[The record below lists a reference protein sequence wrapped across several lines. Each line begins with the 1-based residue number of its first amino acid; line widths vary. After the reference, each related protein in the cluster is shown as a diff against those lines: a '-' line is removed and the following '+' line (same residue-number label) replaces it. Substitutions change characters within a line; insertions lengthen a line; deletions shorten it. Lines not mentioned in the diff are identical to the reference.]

1 MLWQETELEASKK
14 CVVTVGKARCY
25 ERTLYSGNH
34 ENAYRNPSVRTFE
47 SETVFRAALVASR
60 ISKDMQASPQLK
72 SGPNTPPLKPGPS
85 QLFFGSLIWKQM
97 ASLAK
102 YLTQTE
108 VHTYAFSVAAN
119 AILSLFPFIVMMFTV
134 ARRVFHSEAMV
145 DVIGDMLRYFLPANQ
160 DFVVRNMS
168 LLVNPRGNVQIAS
181 VIMLLVSSTGV
192 FLPLEVALNR
202 VWGVAQNRS
211 YWMNQL
217 VSVGLAFTVGLLA
230 LTSIALTATQTRIL
244 GILFLGKTNN
254 IVYSFF
260 EHAFLQISAAFLSVA
275 LFFVIYWVLPNRKL
289 PVSAVLPAG
298 IVTGLLWEG
307 AKVIYVKV
315 LPLLDLRSVY
325 GPFSVSVS
333 LMMWAFLT
341 GLLLLAGAQSS
352 ATRYTLRLAHQAD
365 VEAAQKTES

>member
-1 MLWQETELEASKK
+1 MQSGSQQVESRQEDTSLPVK
-14 CVVTVGKARCY
+14 
-25 ERTLYSGNH
+25 
-34 ENAYRNPSVRTFE
+34 
-47 SETVFRAALVASR
+47 
-60 ISKDMQASPQLK
+60 SPVH
-72 SGPNTPPLKPGPS
+72 
-85 QLFFGSLIWKQM
+85 FFSGSLFRRQII
-97 ASLAK
+97 SLVK
-102 YLTQTE
+102 YLAQTE

-119 AILSLFPFIVMMFTV
+119 AILSLFPFIVMMLTV

-168 LLVNPRGNVQIAS
+168 LLVHPRGNVQIAS
-181 VIMLLVSSTGV
+181 VVMLLISSTGV

-202 VWGVAQNRS
+202 VWGVTENRS
-211 YWMNQL
+211 YWKNQVVAL
-217 VSVGLAFTVGLLA
+217 GLALAVGVFA
-230 LTSIALTATQTRIL
+230 LTSIALTAAQNRVLT
-244 GILFLGKTNN
+244 ILFFGKTNN
-254 IVYSFF
+254 VVYTFF
-260 EHAFLQISAAFLSVA
+260 EGAFLQISAAFLSIA

-298 IVTGLLWEG
+298 IVTGLIWEG
-307 AKVIYVKV
+307 AKVLYVKI
-315 LPLLDLRSVY
+315 LPWMDLRSVY

-365 VEAAQKTES
+365 VEAAQKTDN

>member
-1 MLWQETELEASKK
+1 MQVVPQKIEPRQPHPPPSKP
-14 CVVTVGKARCY
+14 V
-25 ERTLYSGNH
+25 
-34 ENAYRNPSVRTFE
+34 
-47 SETVFRAALVASR
+47 
-60 ISKDMQASPQLK
+60 
-72 SGPNTPPLKPGPS
+72 
-85 QLFFGSLIWKQM
+85 QLFSGSLFWRQVV
-97 ASLAK
+97 SLVK
-102 YLTQTE
+102 YLMQTE

-119 AILSLFPFIVMMFTV
+119 AILSLFPFIVMMFTI
-134 ARRVFHSEAMV
+134 ARRVFHSQAMV

-168 LLVNPRGNVQIAS
+168 LLVNPRGGVQIVS
-181 VIMLLVSSTGV
+181 VVMLLISSTGV

-202 VWGVAQNRS
+202 VWGIAENRS

-217 VSVGLAFTVGLLA
+217 VSLGLALAVGLLA
-230 LTSIALTATQTRIL
+230 ITSIAFTAAQNRIL
-244 GILFLGKTNN
+244 SIVILGKTDN

-275 LFFVIYWVLPNRKL
+275 IFFVIYWVLPNRKL
-289 PVSAVLPAG
+289 PVGAVLPAG
-298 IVTGLLWEG
+298 IVTGLIWEG

-315 LPLLDLRSVY
+315 LPWLDLRSVY

-365 VEAAQKTES
+365 VEASQKAEH

>member
-1 MLWQETELEASKK
+1 
-14 CVVTVGKARCY
+14 
-25 ERTLYSGNH
+25 
-34 ENAYRNPSVRTFE
+34 VRTFE
-47 SETVFRAALVASR
+47 SETAFIAALVASR
-60 ISKDMQASPQLK
+60 VKDMQAFPQLNL
-72 SGPNTPPLKPGPS
+72 SQQSTPPLTPGPAHLLS
-85 QLFFGSLIWKQM
+85 GSLIWKQIT
-97 ASLAK
+97 SLAK

-119 AILSLFPFIVMMFTV
+119 AILSLFPFIVMLFTI
-134 ARRVFHSEAMV
+134 ARRVFHSQAMV

-168 LLVNPRGNVQIAS
+168 LLVNPRGGVQVAS
-181 VIMLLVSSTGV
+181 VIMLLISSTGV

-202 VWGVAQNRS
+202 VWGVKENRT

-217 VSVGLAFTVGLLA
+217 VSLGLALAVGLLA
-230 LTSIALTATQTRIL
+230 IASIALTATQSRIL

-254 IVYSFF
+254 VFYSFF
-260 EHAFLQISAAFLSVA
+260 EHVFLQISAAFLSVA

-307 AKVIYVKV
+307 AKVLYVKA
-315 LPLLDLRSVY
+315 LPWLDLRSVY

-365 VEAAQKTES
+365 VEAARNAED